1 MIYRVLNNPK
11 SVTIFTKK
19 VHVSLMFNAEV
30 RMIKINFTLKLG
42 MVFQIAL
49 REWGYSL
56 HWGAGKCEILLGGG
70 FFNQVVGI

>member
-1 MIYRVLNNPK
+1 
-11 SVTIFTKK
+11 
-19 VHVSLMFNAEV
+19 MFNAEV

-56 HWGAGKCEILLGGG
+56 HYGAGKCEILLGEI
-70 FFNQVVGI
+70 F